1 MLPRQARLR
10 TPFGSCYP
18 QIATGKW
25 HHALWVREMALS
37 QLRKGGPQWHTEG
50 RVLSDEHFDF
60 QGGTAQPHTRRGSPH
75 ALPESGDGGKS
86 DGLNPS

>member
-37 QLRKGGPQWHTEG
+37 QLRKGGPQWQTEG

-60 QGGTAQPHTRRGSPH
+60 RGGELPRGSIGSARTRREDTAEGR
-75 ALPESGDGGKS
+75 
-86 DGLNPS
+86 GLAVG